1 MLRARPDLAL
11 PAPRSLEAVV
21 ARASAPGSLT
31 RAVEGLDAFL
41 VQLLAGVLVLPS
53 PVTVDALDAA
63 VGGQLSGERLRRQGS
78 RELPAALLRLQ
89 RLALV
94 YPSDEGLRG
103 CPGLEAVLPYP
114 AGLGRPLAALRSPL
128 PPDSVATRLASLP
141 EPAVALLRSLDG
153 AGVPVGRGRLP
164 DAAVTADSP
173 PSSGGSPG
181 TPLQAAVTAGLLV
194 PTGPDTVELPRE
206 VGLSLR
212 GDRPLGPPQV
222 QPPLSNGV
230 RVGQRAVDEAGGAAV
245 GELLRNM
252 ESLLTA
258 LGRTP
263 AATVRTGG
271 IGVRELR
278 ALSRVLDTDDAATA
292 LLLEVGYAAGLLDSD
307 AADTYFAPTPAY
319 DAWQSRPAADQ
330 WAALAGAWR
339 EMTRRPSLAG
349 GRDERDRPV
358 GVLGPSTFSY
368 AARDLRRLV
377 LRALIGAPPGVAV
390 ADLLAW
396 LAWAAPAWSGPAFE
410 NLVAMTLAEATTLG
424 VVARG
429 ALSSAGRALVSDG
442 PAAAAAA
449 LAPLL
454 PTPVD
459 HVLLQ
464 ADLTAVAPGPL
475 RTDLA
480 TEFDLLAE
488 VESTGAATVYRF
500 SETSIRRALD
510 AGRSATAVHGF
521 LATVSRTPV
530 PQNLDYL
537 VDDVARRHGRLRT
550 AAAAS
555 YLRCE
560 DAALLD
566 AVCAERRSEPLGLR
580 RIAPTVAIAKV
591 SPTRVLEVLR
601 QLGYAPVAE
610 DSGGATVSA
619 GRAGR
624 RVPPQPRWG
633 GYDVTPPSAEQVA
646 ALVGRLRAAAGAGET
661 TAGAPGAVLLALRE
675 FTDARARVRLTYL
688 DSGGGAVTAVVQP
701 EEMGGGRLVAF
712 DEATHGR
719 RHFPLS
725 RVVAAVRAH

>member
-11 PAPRSLEAVV
+11 PAPRSIEAIV

-31 RAVEGLDAFL
+31 RAVEGLNAFL
-41 VQLLAGVLVLPS
+41 VQLLAGVLVLPP
-53 PVTVDALDAA
+53 PVTSDTLSAA
-63 VGGQLSGERLRRQGS
+63 VSGQPGGGEELRREVS

-89 RLALV
+89 HLALV
-94 YPSDEGLRG
+94 YPSGEGLRS
-103 CPGLEAVLPYP
+103 CPGLESVLPYP
-114 AGLGRPLAALRSPL
+114 AGLGRPLASLRSAL
-128 PPDSVATRLASLP
+128 PPASVAARLASLSA
-141 EPAVALLRSLDG
+141 PAVALLRSLDR

-164 DAAVTADSP
+164 DGPGAS
-173 PSSGGSPG
+173 GSPTSPSVSAD
-181 TPLQAAVTAGLLV
+181 TPLQAAVAAGLLV
-194 PTGPDTVELPRE
+194 PTGSDTVELPRE

-212 GDRPLGPPQV
+212 GDWPLGPPRV
-222 QPPLSNGV
+222 QPPLLSGV
-230 RVGQRAVDEAGGAAV
+230 KIGQRAVDEAGAATV
-245 GELLRNM
+245 AELLRNM

-258 LGRTP
+258 LGRAP
-263 AATVRTGG
+263 AAAVRTGG
-271 IGVRELR
+271 IGIRELR
-278 ALSRVLDTDDAATA
+278 SLSRVLDSDDAATA
-292 LLLEVGYAAGLLDSD
+292 LLLEVSYAAGLVDSD
-307 AADTYFAPTPAY
+307 AADTLFAPTTAY
-319 DAWQSRPAADQ
+319 DSWQARPAADQ
-330 WAALAGAWR
+330 WATLVGAWR
-339 EMTRRPSLAG
+339 DMTRRPSLAG
-349 GRDERDRPV
+349 GRDDRDRPV

-377 LRALIGAPPGVAV
+377 LRALTGAPPGVA
-390 ADLLAW
+390 ARDLLPW
-396 LAWAAPAWSGPAFE
+396 LTWAAPAWSGPAFE
-410 NLVAMTLAEATTLG
+410 DLVAMTLAEAAALG
-424 VVARG
+424 VAARG
-429 ALSSAGRALVSDG
+429 ALSSAGRALASDG
-442 PAAAAAA
+442 PAAAAAV

-454 PTPVD
+454 PSPVD
-459 HVLLQ
+459 HVVLQ

-475 RTDLA
+475 RPELA
-480 TEFDLLAE
+480 AEFDLLAE

-550 AAAAS
+550 AAAAA

-560 DAALLD
+560 DAGLLD
-566 AVCAERRSEPLGLR
+566 AVCAERRGEPLGLR

-610 DSGGATVSA
+610 DNGGTMIAA

-624 RVPPQPRWG
+624 RVPARPRWG
-633 GYDVTPPSAEQVA
+633 GYDLAAPSPEQVS
-646 ALVGRLRAAAGAGET
+646 ALVQRLRDTAGAGEA
-661 TAGAPGAVLLALRE
+661 TAGAPGAVLLALRK
-675 FTDARARVRLTYL
+675 FTDSRARVRLTYL

-719 RHFPLS
+719 RLFPLS
-725 RVVAAVRAH
+725 RVVAAVPA